1 MKNYKYILIGL
12 MTLSFMSCDNDYL
25 DVVPDNLATLDLAF
39 SNQFNAEKY
48 LYTCYSFLPNPSS
61 MGGNPALTAGDEIWF
76 PEALAS
82 NSGPIVARGFQNI
95 SSPRFDYWRGGNNLY
110 VGIRTCNIFIE
121 NIDKV
126 LGLDQF
132 LKTQWKAEAN
142 FLKAYYHFYLLRMY
156 GPIVIND
163 EAVSVTASTKDV
175 KAERNT
181 LEEGFEYVINLLD
194 TAIPNLPATLQFE
207 DEDLG
212 RVTKPVA
219 AAIKARVLM
228 TYASP
233 LFNGNSVFSGLRNSK
248 GDPLFPTAFDANKW
262 ERAATAAMEAI
273 DICHSAGMSLYQKED
288 YADPFVQNDTT
299 LLKAALRERVTKK
312 WNKELIWGHTSN
324 TSRIQF
330 ESMPR
335 LYGYTTN
342 PVASRHAPT
351 LRIAETYYSE
361 NGVPISEDILYDY
374 QNRYKRRFAGTSDR
388 FHVEPG
394 QETAILNFNRE
405 TRFYADL
412 AFDRGVWFGNGREL
426 DTDPWYIRSRKGE
439 FASVF
444 EVSQYS
450 VTGYWPKKLVN
461 LKTTVRN
468 GTSFNSD
475 RYAFPI
481 IRLADIYLYYAEA
494 LNETKSVPDNQ
505 VYQYIDEVRKRAGLN
520 GVVASWANYSSTPS
534 KPQSKSG
541 MRDIIQQE
549 RMIELAFEGP
559 RFWDLR
565 RWKLAELY
573 MKKPIRGWSVLDTDA
588 ADYYNVRTLYNPTF
602 SQKDY
607 LWPIAEGEIINNP
620 NLVQNPGW

>member
-1 MKNYKYILIGL
+1 MKNYKYILICL
-12 MTLSFMSCDNDYL
+12 VTFSFMSCDKEYL

-39 SNQFNAEKY
+39 SNQYNAEKY
-48 LYTCYSFLPNPSS
+48 LYGCYAFLPSPGSTGS
-61 MGGNPALTAGDEIWF
+61 NPALTAGDEIWF
-76 PEALAS
+76 PEALTN
-82 NSGPIVARGFQNI
+82 NSGPIIARGFQNI
-95 SSPRFDYWRGGNNLY
+95 SSPRFDYWSNYSSLY

-121 NIDKV
+121 NVDKV
-126 LGLDQF
+126 PGLNQF
-132 LKTQWKAEAN
+132 LKTQWKAEAK
-142 FLKAYYHFYLLRMY
+142 FLKGYYHFYLMRMY

-163 EAVSVTASTKDV
+163 EAVSVTASTEDV
-175 KAERNT
+175 KAERDT
-181 LEEGFEYVINLLD
+181 LEACYEYVINLLD
-194 TAIPNLPATLQFE
+194 QAIPDLPSTLQFE

-212 RVTKPVA
+212 RITKPIA
-219 AAIKARVLM
+219 AAIKTRVLM

-233 LFNGNSVFSGLRNSK
+233 LFNGNSVYSGLKNSK
-248 GDPLFPTAFDANKW
+248 GEALFSTTFDPNKW
-262 ERAATAAMEAI
+262 ERAATAAKEAI
-273 DICHSAGMSLYQKED
+273 DICQAAGISLYQKED

-299 LLKAALRERVTKK
+299 LLKSALRERITKK

-324 TSRIQF
+324 TSNIQF
-330 ESMPR
+330 EAMPR

-351 LRIAETYYSE
+351 LRVAENYYSQ
-361 NGVPISEDILYDY
+361 NGVPISEDVSYDY
-374 QNRYKRRFAGTSDR
+374 PNRYKRRIAATADR
-388 FHVEPG
+388 FHVQPG

-426 DTDPWYIRSRKGE
+426 DTDPWYIRARKGE

-444 EVSQYS
+444 EPSQYS

-461 LKTTVRN
+461 MKTTVRN

-481 IRLADIYLYYAEA
+481 IRLADLYLYYAEA
-494 LNETKSVPDNQ
+494 LNESKSAPDSE
-505 VYQYIDEVRKRAGLN
+505 VYQYIDEVRNRAGLK
-520 GVVASWANYSSTPS
+520 GVVESWVSYSSNPT

-573 MKKPIRGWSVLDTDA
+573 MKRPIKGWSVLDTDA
-588 ADYYNVRTLYNPTF
+588 ADYYNVRTLYSPTF

-607 LWPIAEGEIINNP
+607 LWPISEGEIINNP